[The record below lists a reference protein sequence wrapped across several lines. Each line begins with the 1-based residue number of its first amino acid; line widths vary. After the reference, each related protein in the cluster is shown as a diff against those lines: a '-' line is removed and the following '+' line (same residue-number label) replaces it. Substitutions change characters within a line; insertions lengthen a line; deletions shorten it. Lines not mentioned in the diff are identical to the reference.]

1 MTLKW
6 QRQCLAWE
14 VMEVLNK
21 IYRLAGVKRFE
32 ACFQDNAVANDTVVV
47 RPDFLSICKADQRYY
62 QGKRPAE
69 TMRRKLPMALVHEGT
84 GHVVYSASGK
94 IKEGQHVVMVPNVPG
109 KDDGITAENYR
120 SDSLFCSSSCDGY
133 TQELVYIPEER
144 ILVLPE
150 ILDSGVAS
158 FTELV
163 SVGFHAVKRLIK
175 FSHPRKSHIAVWG
188 DGNLGYITT
197 LLIKKMLP
205 GTYVTVCGASEEKLD
220 RFTFADQVLLADS
233 ITGGFQADHA
243 VECVG
248 GVYAED
254 AIRQI
259 IQYICPEGTVALMG
273 VSEFPPKINT
283 RMVLEKGLRIF
294 GSSRSGREDFEGV
307 LNMYKEDSS
316 IPAYLASLVSNTIE
330 VNDVAGITDAFEE
343 DAKTQMGKTVIR
355 WRA

>member
-1 MTLKW
+1 MIWKW

-14 VMEVLNK
+14 EMEVLNK
-21 IYRLAGVKRFE
+21 VYRLAGIKRFE
-32 ACFQDNAVANDTVVV
+32 ACFQDNEIYSDTVVV

-69 TMRRKLPMALVHEGT
+69 TMRSKLPMALVHEGI

-94 IKEGQHVVMVPNVPG
+94 VKEGQHVVMMPNIPG
-109 KDDGITAENYR
+109 KNDGITAENYR
-120 SDSLFCSSSCDGY
+120 TDSLFRSSSFDGY
-133 TQELVYIPEER
+133 TQELVYMPEER
-144 ILVLPE
+144 VMALPE
-150 ILDSGVAS
+150 TLDSYVAS

-163 SVGFHAVKRLIK
+163 SVSFHAVKRLAG
-175 FSHPRKSHIAVWG
+175 FSHQRKGHIAVWG

-220 RFTFADQVLLADS
+220 RFTFADQVLLTDS
-233 ITGGFQADHA
+233 IPGGFKTDHA

-248 GVYAED
+248 GNYAED
-254 AIRQI
+254 AIGQI
-259 IQYICPEGTVALMG
+259 IQHICPEGTVALMG

-307 LNMYKEDSS
+307 LKIYQEDCS
-316 IPAYLASLVSNTIE
+316 IPAYLGSLVNNVIE
-330 VNDVAGITDAFEE
+330 ASGVADITDAFEE
-343 DAKTQMGKTVIR
+343 DAKTRIGKTVIR